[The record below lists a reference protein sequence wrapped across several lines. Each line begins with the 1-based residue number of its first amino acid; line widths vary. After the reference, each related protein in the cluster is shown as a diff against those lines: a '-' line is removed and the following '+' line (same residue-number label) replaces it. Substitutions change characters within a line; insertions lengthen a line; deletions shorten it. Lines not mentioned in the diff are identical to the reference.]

1 MNFKN
6 YKLRELLATRKIYID
21 LLIDF
26 PLSSQVII
34 REHLT
39 AIEQLL
45 SNYTKDEELIYTSQ
59 DIYKIN
65 PKLEYVNKA
74 ILTTELLN

>member
-21 LLIDF
+21 LLEDCPI
-26 PLSSQVII
+26 SSSVII

-45 SNYTKDEELIYTSQ
+45 SNYTKDEELIYTSE
-59 DIYKIN
+59 DINLIN
-65 PKLEYVNKA
+65 PKLEYVKKVELTE
-74 ILTTELLN
+74 ILNN